1 VAHSTALH
9 SVIRG
14 RGSYLVGPL
23 ARFNLNFDRLS
34 ESCRRLATEIGLTPP
49 CRNPFKSL
57 LARGIEI
64 LYACEEAIRIIE
76 SYEPP
81 TEPSVPLPARAGTG
95 CAMTEAPRG
104 LIFHRYR
111 IAANGQIEDAKIV
124 PPTSQNQR
132 SIEEDLRKYVETNV
146 NLPKKEL
153 TWGCEQ
159 TVRNYDPCIS
169 CAAHF
174 LEVKFEEQL

>member
-1 VAHSTALH
+1 
-9 SVIRG
+9 
-14 RGSYLVGPL
+14 
-23 ARFNLNFDRLS
+23 
-34 ESCRRLATEIGLTPP
+34 
-49 CRNPFKSL
+49 
-57 LARGIEI
+57 
-64 LYACEEAIRIIE
+64 
-76 SYEPP
+76 
-81 TEPSVPLPARAGTG
+81 
-95 CAMTEAPRG
+95 MTEAPRG